1 MKQLGVILTLIIL
14 CVCGNSKA
22 QPSAVKNA
30 AKSVFKL
37 TTYNADGTVLST
49 SHGVFVGNNGEAIS
63 DLKPFIGASK
73 AIVTDS
79 KGREMNVERIMGVND
94 IYDVAKFKV
103 SGKTIPLNVAQSAS
117 ASGSQAWL
125 VSYAEKSP
133 TITAATV
140 KNVETFMDK
149 YSYYIFSLTVP
160 ENTNACPF
168 VNSEGQVIGIM
179 QPSTT
184 STDIHA
190 TDAKFITELQT
201 TGLSVEDETMKKIGI
216 PPSLPTDKSQALLT
230 LMMAAQ
236 ANDSI
241 KHAAIV
247 SDFINQYPTSVD
259 GYTAQAQIYLDANDF
274 ESAEKEMETA
284 IKKVE
289 NKDEAHYNYSKIIY
303 NKEVYKNDIP
313 YAAWNLDKAFEEIN
327 KAYAINPQPSY
338 QHQQAL
344 ITYAKGE
351 YQKAYD
357 MFMDLTKTSIR
368 NPELFY
374 NASQCKQ
381 MLKAPMKE
389 VIALLDSAITTTDTL
404 RLREAAPYFLARAE
418 AYVTTDSFRQAVFD
432 YTRYEILV
440 NGNVNANFY
449 YIREQAEV
457 KAKLYQQALIDI
469 STAIMLAPK
478 EPTYYAEKAS
488 LELRVN
494 MMDDA
499 IKTATKCIE
508 LAPEYA
514 DGYLILGLAQINKGD
529 KANGMSNL
537 EKAKELG
544 HVQAQA
550 MIEKYSKLLLSGKP

>member
-1 MKQLGVILTLIIL
+1 MKQIGVILTLIIL

-117 ASGSQAWL
+117 SSGSQAWL

-149 YSYYIFSLTVP
+149 YSYYIFSLVVP

-303 NKEVYKNDIP
+303 NKEVYKSDIP

-550 MIEKYSKLLLSGKP
+550 MIEKYSK

>member
-236 ANDSI
+236 TNDSI

-550 MIEKYSKLLLSGKP
+550 MIEKYSK

>member
-1 MKQLGVILTLIIL
+1 MKQIGVILTLIIL

-103 SGKTIPLNVAQSAS
+103 NGKTIPLNVAQSAS

-149 YSYYIFSLTVP
+149 YSYYIFSLAVP
-160 ENTNACPF
+160 ENTNACTF

-303 NKEVYKNDIP
+303 NKEVYKSDIP

-389 VIALLDSAITTTDTL
+389 VIALLDSAITTDTL

-418 AYVTTDSFRQAVFD
+418 AYITTDSFRQAVFD

-449 YIREQAEV
+449 YIREQAEI

-550 MIEKYSKLLLSGKP
+550 MIEKYSK

>member
-1 MKQLGVILTLIIL
+1 MKHLGVFITLIIL
-14 CVCGNSKA
+14 FVCVNSKA

-30 AKSVFKL
+30 AKSVFEL
-37 TTYNADGTVLST
+37 TTYSADGSVLSV
-49 SHGVFVGNNGEAIS
+49 SHGVFVGNTGEAIS
-63 DLKPFIGASK
+63 NLKPFIGA
-73 AIVTDS
+73 ARATVTDA
-79 KGREMNVERIMGVND
+79 KGHKMNVERIMGIND
-94 IYDVAKFKV
+94 LYDVAKFKV
-103 SGKTIPLNVAQSAS
+103 NGKTTPLTMAQSAEI
-117 ASGSQAWL
+117 SGSQAWL
-125 VSYAEKSP
+125 ISYAEKSP

-140 KNVETFMDK
+140 KSVETFMDK
-149 YSYYIFSLTVP
+149 YSYYIFSLTAP

-168 VNSEGQVIGIM
+168 VNADGQVIGIM

-184 STDIHA
+184 SSDIHA
-190 TDAKFITELQT
+190 TDAKFIADLQT
-201 TGLSVEDETMKKIGI
+201 SGLSVEDETMKKIGI
-216 PPSLPTDKSQALLT
+216 PPLLPTDKSQALLA

-241 KHAAIV
+241 KHMAIV
-247 SDFINQYPTSVD
+247 SDFKSQYPSSVD
-259 GYTAQAQIYLDANDF
+259 GYTAQAQIYLNANSFDK
-274 ESAEKEMETA
+274 AAKEMETA

-303 NKEVYKNDIP
+303 DKEVYKNNIP
-313 YAAWNLDKAFEEIN
+313 YAPWSLDKAYDEIN
-327 KAYAINPQPSY
+327 KAYALNPQPSY

-357 MFMDLTKTSIR
+357 MFMGLTKTSIR

-374 NASQCKQ
+374 SASQCKQ
-381 MLKAPMKE
+381 MLKAPAKE
-389 VIALLDSAITTTDTL
+389 VIALLDSAINTTDTL
-404 RLREAAPYFLARAE
+404 RIREAAPYFLARAE
-418 AYVTTDSFRQAVFD
+418 AYITTDSFRQAVFD

-440 NGNVNANFY
+440 NGNVNTNFY

-469 STAIMLAPK
+469 TTAIMLSPK

-494 MMDDA
+494 MIDDA
-499 IKTATKCIE
+499 LKTATKCVE

-514 DGYLILGLAQINKGD
+514 DGYIILGLAQINKGN
-529 KANGMSNL
+529 KTEGLKNL
-537 EKAKELG
+537 EKAKQLG
-544 HVQAQA
+544 HIQAQE
-550 MIEKYSKLLLSGKP
+550 MIDKYSK

>member
-1 MKQLGVILTLIIL
+1 MKQIGVILTLIIV

-103 SGKTIPLNVAQSAS
+103 NGKTIPLNVAQSAS

-149 YSYYIFSLTVP
+149 YSYYIFSLAVP
-160 ENTNACPF
+160 ENTNDCPF

-303 NKEVYKNDIP
+303 NKVVYKSDIP

-418 AYVTTDSFRQAVFD
+418 AYITTDSFRQAVFD

-550 MIEKYSKLLLSGKP
+550 MIEKYSK

>member
-1 MKQLGVILTLIIL
+1 MKQIGVILTLIIL

-149 YSYYIFSLTVP
+149 YSYYIFSHAVP

-303 NKEVYKNDIP
+303 NKEVYKSDIP

-418 AYVTTDSFRQAVFD
+418 AYITTDSFRQAVFD

-514 DGYLILGLAQINKGD
+514 DGYLILGLAHINKGD

-550 MIEKYSKLLLSGKP
+550 MIEKYSK

>member
-284 IKKVE
+284 IKKVV

-418 AYVTTDSFRQAVFD
+418 AYITTDSFRQAVFD

-550 MIEKYSKLLLSGKP
+550 MIEKYSK

>member
-1 MKQLGVILTLIIL
+1 MKQIGVILTLIIL

-303 NKEVYKNDIP
+303 NKEVYKSDIP

-550 MIEKYSKLLLSGKP
+550 MIEKYSK

>member
-303 NKEVYKNDIP
+303 NKEVYKSDIP

-418 AYVTTDSFRQAVFD
+418 AYITTDSFRQAVFD

-550 MIEKYSKLLLSGKP
+550 MIEKYSK

>member
-1 MKQLGVILTLIIL
+1 MKQIGVILTLIIL

-103 SGKTIPLNVAQSAS
+103 NGKTIPLNVAQSAS

-149 YSYYIFSLTVP
+149 YSYYIFSLAVP
-160 ENTNACPF
+160 ENTNACSF

-274 ESAEKEMETA
+274 ESAEKEMKTA

-303 NKEVYKNDIP
+303 NKEVYKSDIP

-550 MIEKYSKLLLSGKP
+550 MIEKYSK

>member
-1 MKQLGVILTLIIL
+1 MKQIGVILTLIIL

-117 ASGSQAWL
+117 TSGSQAWL

-149 YSYYIFSLTVP
+149 YSYYIFSRAVP

-247 SDFINQYPTSVD
+247 SDFIDQYPTSVD

-303 NKEVYKNDIP
+303 NKEVYKSDIP
-313 YAAWNLDKAFEEIN
+313 YAVWNLDKAFEEIN

-550 MIEKYSKLLLSGKP
+550 MIEKYSK

>member
-1 MKQLGVILTLIIL
+1 MKQIGVILTLIIL

-149 YSYYIFSLTVP
+149 YSYYIFSLAVS

-303 NKEVYKNDIP
+303 NKEVYKSDIP

-550 MIEKYSKLLLSGKP
+550 MIEKYSK

>member
-303 NKEVYKNDIP
+303 NKEVYKSDIP

-368 NPELFY
+368 NSELFY

-418 AYVTTDSFRQAVFD
+418 AYITTDSFRQAVFD

-550 MIEKYSKLLLSGKP
+550 MIEKYSK